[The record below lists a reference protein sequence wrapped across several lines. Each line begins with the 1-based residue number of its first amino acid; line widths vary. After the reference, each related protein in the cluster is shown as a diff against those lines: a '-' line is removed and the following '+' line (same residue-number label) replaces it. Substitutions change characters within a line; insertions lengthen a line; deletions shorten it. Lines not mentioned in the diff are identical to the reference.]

1 MRILQ
6 IRFKNLNSLAGE
18 WTIDLTH
25 PAFLS
30 DGIFVITGPTGAG
43 KTTILDAVCLA
54 LYGRTPRLPRVT
66 KSENEIMS
74 RQTGECFAEVTFE
87 TRAGTFR
94 CHWSQWRARK
104 KASGEL
110 QAPRHELSDA
120 ASGRILE
127 NNIRGVADKVEEA
140 TGMDFER
147 FTRSM
152 LLAQGGFA
160 AFLQAPA
167 DQRAPILEQLTGTE
181 IYSDISKRVHAR
193 GVLERTRLETLEAEL
208 AGIHLLEEA
217 EEQRLHAA
225 LASLIE
231 RASEAAR
238 QSDRTQQALLWLE
251 GIRTLQ
257 TELTM
262 LENRK
267 KQLAERLEAF
277 QPERRKLERANR
289 ALELSG
295 AYAGLVSLRNAQAQD
310 LRQQKE
316 YGEALPICEAELRQ
330 TETAFAS
337 AGTVLEQGK
346 REREQGLRTIR
357 AVREYDVKLLEKETA
372 LSALKREL
380 AERENAFTT
389 AQSTHQSLN
398 AQLADTR
405 ASLTEVLAALQRTA
419 ADQGLVENLSAIQHS
434 CGQLRQLAETGREK
448 KHAVETALARQQ
460 ETIKAHMDAL
470 ALKERQERETARL
483 EQAVALRR
491 KALAE
496 LLGDRSVADWRA
508 SLMNTATRGGLLD
521 KTEEALRQYETS
533 LLGIKA
539 LEQRQEK
546 RARDEAELT
555 QRLQSA
561 EKEHRRLEAE
571 CEKREAEQAECS
583 RLRFFEEARR
593 HLHNGEP
600 CPLCGATEHPFTG
613 FSVPAP
619 PGRRNI
625 LRGSRKN

>member
-18 WTIDLTH
+18 WFIDLTH

-43 KTTILDAVCLA
+43 KSTILDAVCLA

-160 AFLQAPA
+160 AFLQAPP
-167 DQRAPILEQLTGTE
+167 DQRSPILEQLTGTE
-181 IYSDISKRVHAR
+181 IYSDVSKRVHAR
-193 GVLERTRLETLEAEL
+193 VVLERTRLETLEAEL

-217 EEQRLHAA
+217 EEQRLHAE
-225 LASLIE
+225 LSTLIE
-231 RASEAAR
+231 QTSEAAR

-257 TELTM
+257 AELAL
-262 LENRK
+262 LEDRK
-267 KQLAERLEAF
+267 KQLSGRIEGF

-289 ALELSG
+289 ALELAG
-295 AYAGLVSLRNAQAQD
+295 AYAGLVSLRDAQAQD

-316 YGEALPICEAELRQ
+316 CGEALPPCEAELKRA
-330 TETAFAS
+330 ETAFAS
-337 AGTVLEQGK
+337 AGTVLDQ
-346 REREQGLRTIR
+346 RRLEREQGLRTTC
-357 AVREYDVKLLEKETA
+357 AVREYDVKILEKENA
-372 LSALKREL
+372 LSALRREL
-380 AERENAFTT
+380 SERENAFAA
-389 AQSTHQSLN
+389 AQASSQSLN
-398 AQLADTR
+398 SQRADIQTGLA
-405 ASLTEVLAALQRTA
+405 EVLDALQRTA

-448 KHAVETALARQQ
+448 KPAVETALARQQ
-460 ETIKAHMDAL
+460 ETARAYTESL
-470 ALKERQERETARL
+470 ALKARQGQETARL
-483 EQAVALRR
+483 EQMAALRR

-496 LLGDRSVADWRA
+496 LLGERPVADWRA
-508 SLMNTATRGGLLD
+508 CLMSAAAFGGLLD
-521 KTEEALRQYETS
+521 KTEESLRQYAAC
-533 LLGIKA
+533 LQGIKA
-539 LEQRQEK
+539 LEQRQETL
-546 RARDEAELT
+546 ARNGAELT

-561 EKEHRRLEAE
+561 EKEHRRLETE
-571 CEKREAEQAECS
+571 REKREAEQA
-583 RLRFFEEARR
+583 
-593 HLHNGEP
+593 
-600 CPLCGATEHPFTG
+600 
-613 FSVPAP
+613 
-619 PGRRNI
+619 
-625 LRGSRKN
+625 